1 MSLDEWTSVMVPLVG
16 CEELLSSP
24 HTPHVHASHMHSS
37 SSGFRGLCHLLP
49 GSQRAPG
56 TSVFFLSFGFPSLEA
71 GGVWGLKGMAKTWR
85 RAPFGCFLWQARE
98 LAKNTSTDGKANI
111 QAGQMLPK
119 FAPNKEVGEIATPTS
134 SQRLSPELAWNPDKI
149 TSLQSR
155 ARR

>member
-1 MSLDEWTSVMVPLVG
+1 MPGSRYHERSANKGSRRAPARVDTGWWVG
-16 CEELLSSP
+16 GYRNPC
-24 HTPHVHASHMHSS
+24 
-37 SSGFRGLCHLLP
+37 LCHLLP